1 MISTFCLNPS
11 FDKTVEVSAF
21 RTGETNRILRTRLDP
36 GGKGVNVARVLKT
49 LGVDV
54 ECVCVLP
61 DKGREEFLD
70 LLSETGLKIHAV
82 STPGSLRT
90 NTKIFSMDSSRV
102 TELNESGV
110 PMSSKAMEDIV
121 KKEEELKT
129 CCEMHVLSG
138 SLPPHASEATYYNM
152 IQTLAPSPVFLD
164 ASGPALMEG
173 IKAKPLFIKPNLAEM
188 EAAFDR
194 QLRTK
199 QNIREAALNWIE
211 QGVGHVVVSMGGQG
225 AMLITA
231 EGTVYSPA
239 VDVKVAST
247 VGAGDAMVAGLIYAY
262 IHQMGLQD
270 MLRCGTAAA
279 AASCMTSGTQMVHL
293 EDYEAMLAK
302 SVVQA
307 I

>member
-1 MISTFCLNPS
+1 
-11 FDKTVEVSAF
+11 
-21 RTGETNRILRTRLDP
+21 
-36 GGKGVNVARVLKT
+36 
-49 LGVDV
+49 
-54 ECVCVLP
+54 
-61 DKGREEFLD
+61 
-70 LLSETGLKIHAV
+70 
-82 STPGSLRT
+82 
-90 NTKIFSMDSSRV
+90 
-102 TELNESGV
+102 
-110 PMSSKAMEDIV
+110 
-121 KKEEELKT
+121 
-129 CCEMHVLSG
+129 
-138 SLPPHASEATYYNM
+138 
-152 IQTLAPSPVFLD
+152 
-164 ASGPALMEG
+164 MEG
-173 IKAKPLFIKPNLAEM
+173 IQAKPLFIKPNLAEM

-199 QNIREAALNWIE
+199 QDIREAALNWIE